1 MVYVDTIYQ
10 VKGQRWSPRSTCPQ
24 FPARVFVLENGLT
37 VIHQE
42 IPTSPVAVVDV
53 WVKAGAIAE
62 PEPWSGMAHF
72 LEHMIF
78 KGTASLAPGVFDW
91 TIENQGGV
99 TNAATSHD
107 YAHFY
112 ITTAAQT
119 LETTLPF
126 LAELLLNAAIPEAE
140 FVRERDVV
148 LEEIRRAHDNP
159 DWQGYQALVE
169 SLYQDHPY
177 GRPVLG
183 TPEKL
188 KQRSPQE
195 MRSFH
200 QTHYQ
205 PENMTVVVVGGV
217 EQARVLDLVSRC
229 FEQFPKPATCLE
241 HPLPT
246 HAALGEIR
254 RQALQFPRLEQARL
268 MMAWRGPGIED
279 LEDAYGLDVISVLLG
294 EGRASRLVRELREE
308 KGLVQSI
315 SSSFS
320 LQQDSGLFTIMA
332 WLEPRHL
339 ETVEG
344 LICDR
349 LETLS
354 TTPVSG
360 PELARCQRLLCNDY
374 AFSTE
379 APNQL
384 AGLYG
389 YYGTLAQADL
399 ATQYPGTIQRTSTAD
414 LERLAREYLSP
425 CHYAVTTLTPH

>member
-1 MVYVDTIYQ
+1 MVYVDTFRQ
-10 VKGQRWSPRSTCPQ
+10 TQQQRWSQRSTHAQ
-24 FPARVFVLENGLT
+24 FPACVFTLENGLT
-37 VIHQE
+37 VVHQE

-53 WVKAGAIAE
+53 WVRAGAAVE
-62 PEPWSGMAHF
+62 PEAWSGMAHF

-78 KGTASLAPGVFDW
+78 KGTIKLAPGVFDW

-112 ITTAAQT
+112 ITTAAHT

-126 LAELLLNAAIPEAE
+126 LAEILLNAAIPEAE

-148 LEEIRRAHDNP
+148 LEEIRRAQDNP
-159 DWQGYQALVE
+159 DWQGYQALVA

-195 MRSFH
+195 MRTFH
-200 QTHYQ
+200 RTHYQ

-217 EQARVLDLVSRC
+217 HQEQVLELASRC
-229 FEQFPKPATCLE
+229 FESFPARSTCLQGSPAL
-241 HPLPT
+241 HVPLD
-246 HAALGEIR
+246 EIR

-268 MMAWRGPGIED
+268 MMAWRGPGIEQLD
-279 LEDAYGLDVISVLLG
+279 DAYGLDLISVLLA
-294 EGRASRLVRELREE
+294 EGRSSRLVNDLREE
-308 KGLVQSI
+308 QGLVQSI

-320 LQQDSGLFTIMA
+320 LQRDSGLFSLMA
-332 WLEPRHL
+332 WVKPQHL

-344 LICDR
+344 LICEH
-349 LETLS
+349 LEALQTQPIS
-354 TTPVSG
+354 E
-360 PELARCQRLLCNDY
+360 PELARCKRLLCNDY

-384 AGLYG
+384 ASLYG
-389 YYGTLAQADL
+389 YYSTIAEADL
-399 ATQYPGTIQRTSTAD
+399 ATLYPHTIQRMNAD
-414 LERLAREYLSP
+414 DLQQLARDYLSP
-425 CHYAVTTLTPH
+425 SRYAVTTLTSR